1 MCSLIHYLPQ
11 LKKKFSRE
19 DRNLCLG
26 EGVSDFIFS
35 NRTSESGWS
44 LLKILRLLHFLQPH
58 SFSCSLAVWCVA
70 LTAMLFLAFA
80 SPALA
85 AGRVQEFLQ
94 NAQPADFFPEA
105 DSFGPAQG
113 DPPLIPTYQ
122 GDRLLG
128 YVYLNADVTSAIGYS
143 GKPIHLLIGINPN
156 GIITGIKLVDHKEPI
171 VLIGIPERRI
181 IDAMNA
187 LIGKDMKRVASGAE
201 RPPQVDIV
209 SGATVTVLVMGD
221 SVVRSAVRLIRSG
234 RIGTAGPAAA
244 AAAHAAVRSVDL
256 EKSEIR
262 DWQTLLGDG
271 SVRRLSLTVG
281 EVNDAYIQ
289 AGNQEAAANSET
301 NDPADTFIDM
311 YVAPVSVPTIGRS
324 LLGDAGYEQLR
335 ARLKPGQQAIVIAG
349 DGAYSFKGSG
359 YVRGGIF
366 DRVELL
372 QDGQGI
378 RFRDRNHTRLGALAA
393 EGAPDL
399 REIAL
404 FVVPEDFRLD
414 LTEPWQVQLLVQRNV
429 GARDRAFLTYN
440 LEYTLPDQY
449 LRIEQPPAPA
459 AAPASPQQQAQT
471 QGQPSAEAPAPAAPS
486 LNDADALIAGEI
498 EEPLWL
504 KIWKTNTVSIGIAAF
519 ALLVLTAIFF
529 FQDAL
534 VRRPKVYVWVRRA
547 YLTFTLVW
555 LGWYANAQLSVVNV
569 LTFTNSLITDFSWEF
584 FLAAPL
590 IFILWAA
597 VAAGLLFWGRG
608 PFCGWL
614 CPFGALQELT
624 NNIAQWL
631 KVPQIT
637 VPWGLH
643 ERLWPIK
650 YIIFLGLFGL
660 SLYSVALAEV
670 FAEVEPFKTAII
682 LKFVRDWPFVI
693 YALTLLAAGLF
704 IERFF
709 CRYLCPLGA
718 ALAIPGRIRTFE
730 WLKRWPECG
739 SPCQRCAKECP
750 VQSIHP
756 EGQINVNECIYCMH
770 CQELYHDDHRCP
782 HMIQVR
788 LKREKREALSSPSM
802 RQIKDG
808 GSGPAKPVIT
818 HLGKPI
824 REPTTADVPTTNS

>member
-1 MCSLIHYLPQ
+1 M
-11 LKKKFSRE
+11 
-19 DRNLCLG
+19 
-26 EGVSDFIFS
+26 
-35 NRTSESGWS
+35 
-44 LLKILRLLHFLQPH
+44 
-58 SFSCSLAVWCVA
+58 
-70 LTAMLFLAFA
+70 
-80 SPALA
+80 A
-85 AGRVQEFLQ
+85 AGRVQEFLPK
-94 NAQPADFFPEA
+94 AQPADFFPGA
-105 DSFGPAQG
+105 DRFGAPQG
-113 DPPLIPTYQ
+113 DPPLVPVHQ
-122 GDRLLG
+122 GGRLLG
-128 YVYLNADVTSAIGYS
+128 YVYLNADVTSATGYS
-143 GKPIHLLIGINPN
+143 GKPINLLVGIDPN
-156 GIITGIKLVDHKEPI
+156 GVITAIKLVDHKEPI
-171 VLIGIPERRI
+171 VLVGIPERRI
-181 IDAMNA
+181 VEAVNT
-187 LIGKDMKRVASGAE
+187 LVGKDMRPVASGAE

-234 RIGTAGPAAA
+234 RLGTVQGAPASAAAPPAAK
-244 AAAHAAVRSVDL
+244 SLDL
-256 EKSEIR
+256 SKSEVR

-281 EVNDAYIQ
+281 EVNEAYAK
-289 AGNQEAAANSET
+289 AGNQEAANNPET
-301 NDPADTFIDM
+301 GDPNDTFIDL
-311 YVAPVSVPTIGRS
+311 YVAPVSVPTVGRS
-324 LLGDAGYEQLR
+324 LLGDAAYAQLM
-335 ARLKPGQQAIVIAG
+335 ARLKPDQQAIVVAG
-349 DGAYSFKGSG
+349 EGAYSFKGSG

-366 DRVELL
+366 DRIELL
-372 QDGQGI
+372 QEGQGT
-378 RFRDRNHTRLGALAA
+378 RFRDRNHTRLGDLAA
-393 EGAPDL
+393 AGAPAL

-414 LTEPWQVQLLVQRNV
+414 LTEPWQLQLLVQRNV
-429 GARDRAFLTYN
+429 GARDKAFLTYN

-449 LRIEQPPAPA
+449 LRIEQRPPA
-459 AAPASPQQQAQT
+459 
-471 QGQPSAEAPAPAAPS
+471 APAPAPQAQAQVQGRPAPPTSAPAEPS
-486 LNDADALIAGEI
+486 LNDAAALAAGEI

-504 KIWKTNTVSIGIAAF
+504 KIWKANTVSIGIATL
-519 ALLVLTAIFF
+519 ALLVLTGIFF

-534 VRRPKVYVWVRRA
+534 VRRPHVYVWVRRG

-569 LTFTNSLITDFSWEF
+569 LTFTNSLITNFNWEF

-624 NNIAQWL
+624 NTIAQWL

-650 YIIFLGLFGL
+650 YVIFLGLFGL
-660 SLYSVALAEV
+660 SLYDVALAEV
-670 FAEVEPFKTAII
+670 FAEVEPFKTSIV

-693 YALTLLAAGLF
+693 YALTLLSVGLF

-718 ALAIPGRIRTFE
+718 ALAIPGKIRTFE
-730 WLKRWPECG
+730 WLRRWPECG

-756 EGQINVNECIYCMH
+756 EGFINVNECIYCMH
-770 CQELYHDDHRCP
+770 CQELYHDDQRCP

-802 RQIKDG
+802 RQSKDG
-808 GSGPAKPVIT
+808 GQGPAKPVIT
-818 HLGKPI
+818 HKGKVVGTPADAPDTANV
-824 REPTTADVPTTNS
+824 PTTAS

>member
-1 MCSLIHYLPQ
+1 LDGPLLAKARSLEPDRHLANTD
-11 LKKKFSRE
+11 LK
-19 DRNLCLG
+19 
-26 EGVSDFIFS
+26 
-35 NRTSESGWS
+35 
-44 LLKILRLLHFLQPH
+44 LLWI
-58 SFSCSLAVWCVA
+58 VA
-70 LTAMLFLAFA
+70 LLGSVILLLWTGSGM
-80 SPALA
+80 A
-85 AGRVQEFLQ
+85 AGRVLEFLPK
-94 NAQPADFFPEA
+94 AQPADFFPGA
-105 DSFGPAQG
+105 DRFGAPQG
-113 DPPLIPTYQ
+113 DPPLVPVHQ

-128 YVYLNADVTSAIGYS
+128 YVYLNTDVTSATGYS
-143 GKPIHLLIGINPN
+143 GKPINLLVGIDPN
-156 GIITGIKLVDHKEPI
+156 GVVTAIKLIDHKEPI
-171 VLIGIPERRI
+171 VLVGIPERRI
-181 IDAMNA
+181 VDAVNT
-187 LIGKDMKRVASGAE
+187 LVGKDMRPVATGAE

-234 RIGTAGPAAA
+234 RLGAAQGAPAAA
-244 AAAHAAVRSVDL
+244 AARPAVKNVDL
-256 EKSEIR
+256 SKSEVR

-281 EVNDAYIQ
+281 EVSDRFAQ
-289 AGNQEAAANSET
+289 AGNQEAANNPET
-301 NDPADTFIDM
+301 ADPNDTFIDL

-324 LLGDAGYEQLR
+324 LLGDVGYEQLK
-335 ARLKPGQQAIVIAG
+335 ARLKPDQQAIVVAG
-349 DGAYSFKGSG
+349 EGAYSFKGSG

-366 DRVELL
+366 DRIELL
-372 QDGQGI
+372 QEGQGT
-378 RFRDRNHTRLGALAA
+378 RFRDRNHTRLGDLAA
-393 EGAPDL
+393 AGAPAL
-399 REIAL
+399 HEIAL

-414 LTEPWQVQLLVQRNV
+414 LAEPWQLQLLVQRTV
-429 GARDRAFLTYN
+429 GARDKAFLAYD
-440 LEYTLPDQY
+440 LDYTLPDEY

-459 AAPASPQQQAQT
+459 TAPPAPAQPQAEAQL
-471 QGQPSAEAPAPAAPS
+471 QGQPAPPAPAPAPAAPS
-486 LNDADALIAGEI
+486 LSAADALAAAEI

-534 VRRPKVYVWVRRA
+534 VRRPAVYVWVRRA

-569 LTFTNSLITDFSWEF
+569 LTFSNSLITDFNWEF

-624 NNIAQWL
+624 NTVAQWL
-631 KVPQIT
+631 KVPQVT

-650 YIIFLGLFGL
+650 YVIFLGLFGL
-660 SLYSVALAEV
+660 SLYNVALAEV
-670 FAEVEPFKTAII
+670 FAEVEPFKTAIV

-693 YALTLLAAGLF
+693 YALTLLSLGLF

-718 ALAIPGRIRTFE
+718 ALAIPGKIRTFE
-730 WLKRWPECG
+730 WLRRWPECG

-770 CQELYHDDHRCP
+770 CQELYHDDQRCP

-802 RQIKDG
+802 RQSKDG
-808 GSGPAKPVIT
+808 GQGPAKPVIT
-818 HLGKPI
+818 HKGKVIGAPADA
-824 REPTTADVPTTNS
+824 TTADVSTTAS